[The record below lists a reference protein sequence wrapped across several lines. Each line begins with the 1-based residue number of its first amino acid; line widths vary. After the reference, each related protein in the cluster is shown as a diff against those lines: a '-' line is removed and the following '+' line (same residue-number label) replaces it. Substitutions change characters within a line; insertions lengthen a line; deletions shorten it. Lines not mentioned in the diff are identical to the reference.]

1 MRNGKRV
8 KSYNRLSKSCVM
20 VEEGKK
26 KKPTNNGRKGYETGL
41 ESLSDLSGSLK
52 MPRVKK
58 FWLKTQHSKN

>member
-1 MRNGKRV
+1 
-8 KSYNRLSKSCVM
+8 M